1 MVVSLLLCSCRS
13 FFHFFYIF
21 FIIVL
26 YFNHNCLYI
35 FLGQYYHVL
44 TSTSLVVVSSRTED
58 YDARPVPAAGK
69 KIVGFRSANMYV
81 VPAYSNTRMNI
92 HLYQDTSIK
101 NYLLQGKS

>member
-1 MVVSLLLCSCRS
+1 M
-13 FFHFFYIF
+13 
-21 FIIVL
+21 FI
-26 YFNHNCLYI
+26 Y

-101 NYLLQGKS
+101 NYLLQGKYTSKRRSGTRMEHCSYRQSNVY

>member
-1 MVVSLLLCSCRS
+1 M
-13 FFHFFYIF
+13 
-21 FIIVL
+21 FI
-26 YFNHNCLYI
+26 Y

-92 HLYQDTSIK
+92 HLYQDTSVK
-101 NYLLQGKS
+101 NYLLQGIVEKCSKSRCEGAAREWSTVVIVKVIFIS

>member
-1 MVVSLLLCSCRS
+1 M
-13 FFHFFYIF
+13 F
-21 FIIVL
+21 
-26 YFNHNCLYI
+26 I

-101 NYLLQGKS
+101 NYLLQGKLKNVQSRDLFWIPTITVVIIVIVIFVS